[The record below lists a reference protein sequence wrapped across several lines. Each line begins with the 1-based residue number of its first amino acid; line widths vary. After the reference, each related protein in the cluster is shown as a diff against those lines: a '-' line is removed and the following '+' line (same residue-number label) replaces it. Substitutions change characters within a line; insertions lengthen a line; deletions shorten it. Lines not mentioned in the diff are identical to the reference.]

1 MNRHFTDSRR
11 FIQAKKRTLRMGM
24 GLIRL
29 VLFFSLSFVILYP
42 LLQKMT
48 AAFMSVED
56 VYDLSVRYVPRNLTV
71 DHFVQVWKQLDLSK
85 AFPLTVEF
93 VLIATLLQTF
103 IATVVGYG
111 LARFRFRLNRVFFVL
126 ALLGLVIPPDLLL
139 VPLYSQFRYFDPLGL
154 CTAFTGGPVSLINSQ
169 WPFLILAIT
178 GTGYRGGLYILLMN
192 QFFRGMPRELEE
204 AAYID
209 GRGAGV
215 YLFPRDAARRG
226 HHDGDGFAVCGR
238 MDVAGHPFYS
248 HPYARLPGSDKP
260 APAPA
265 VYEQRQRHGPGDDAG
280 SDDQRGTPYFDSTLI
295 GAVYVYPAILCTKC
309 GKERI
314 SGIKHPAENRHT
326 AERRKRMKRFSR
338 GISYAAAAALLLS
351 LAAGCGG
358 KPKTPGTSQTQTSAA
373 SSQEAAQTTYGEAE
387 SSYPQESG
395 VTNGQGTTNQPGKS
409 TGKKPTQ
416 KTTNATKGT
425 TSASS
430 SQMGVINKSDTDVQ
444 SDKTKAEKAKLNFGG
459 QTVTIAYTWVPS
471 KKGENASVDRWYG
484 AHGPRWRRNITSRLW
499 RSRAAPITMKT

>member
-209 GRGAGV
+209 GAGPVYTFFRVMLPGAGTMMV
-215 YLFPRDAARRG
+215 TVSLFAGVWMWLDTHFIPILMPDYPVLISQLQRLLYMNNGSATALVTTRG
-226 HHDGDGFAVCGR
+226 L
-238 MDVAGHPFYS
+238 MINAGLLILIVPLLVLYMFT
-248 HPYARLPGSDKP
+248 
-260 APAPA
+260 
-265 VYEQRQRHGPGDDAG
+265 QR
-280 SDDQRGTPYFDSTLI
+280 YF
-295 GAVYVYPAILCTKC
+295 
-309 GKERI
+309 
-314 SGIKHPAENRHT
+314 
-326 AERRKRMKRFSR
+326 
-338 GISYAAAAALLLS
+338 
-351 LAAGCGG
+351 
-358 KPKTPGTSQTQTSAA
+358 
-373 SSQEAAQTTYGEAE
+373 
-387 SSYPQESG
+387 
-395 VTNGQGTTNQPGKS
+395 
-409 TGKKPTQ
+409 
-416 KTTNATKGT
+416 
-425 TSASS
+425 
-430 SQMGVINKSDTDVQ
+430 VQ
-444 SDKTKAEKAKLNFGG
+444 SVE
-459 QTVTIAYTWVPS
+459 
-471 KKGENASVDRWYG
+471 
-484 AHGPRWRRNITSRLW
+484 
-499 RSRAAPITMKT
+499 RSGLVG